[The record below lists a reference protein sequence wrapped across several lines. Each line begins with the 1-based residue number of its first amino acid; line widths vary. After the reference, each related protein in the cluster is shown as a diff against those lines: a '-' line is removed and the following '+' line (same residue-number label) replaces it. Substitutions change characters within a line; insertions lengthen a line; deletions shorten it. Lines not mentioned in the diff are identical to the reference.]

1 MDTPNKRLTKEPEY
15 IKIIMD
21 VSGSKVTAHFP
32 LNDNDPDIILA
43 VQEMLISSYMDN
55 AINTKNKKIK
65 DSNEDE

>member
-1 MDTPNKRLTKEPEY
+1 
-15 IKIIMD
+15 MD